1 MMDDENKRLWWL
13 PAIPVGLVVA
23 IVIAIVAV
31 QLRSGIKVTVE
42 NTGLNSMQASVL
54 HVTGVSYNLGDIA
67 PGAEA
72 TAQVNPTSESHLE
85 IEFTDADGKTQRVN
99 AGGFFEPGYRGA
111 IRVEIKDGVI
121 DKFED
126 DIKLW

>member
-1 MMDDENKRLWWL
+1 MTDKNKRLWWL
-13 PAIPVGLVVA
+13 LAIPVGLVVA
-23 IVIAIVAV
+23 IVIATVAV

-42 NTGLNSMQASVL
+42 NTGLTSLQASVL

-72 TAQVNPTSESHLE
+72 TARVNPTSESHLE
-85 IEFTDADGKTQRVN
+85 IEFTDANGKTQRVN

-126 DIKLW
+126 DISLW